1 MSTPSSL
8 PERRAA
14 ADAYQFRKIHPA
26 VRFGTASDRYGGWI
40 GQIYPEEAYADQ
52 VSTRSRKMRGQS
64 FEERRVPVAS
74 VQDYF
79 AHFSTLEI
87 DFTFYRPL
95 LDAAGEPTPA
105 YFTLDQYAEH
115 APANARFL
123 LKAPQPYT
131 ARQVRRT
138 VEGQAQFVENPT
150 YLDATAY
157 TEQFHEPALHI
168 LGDRLVGVIFQQEYQ
183 RVADSPSS
191 DENINTLST
200 FFDRIPADE
209 RQVHLELRSE
219 HLLTEAYFNFLA
231 EAGLGHVFSHW
242 TWLPMI
248 RTQWFRCGER
258 FTAANAEA
266 VTRLLTPRDMKYAEA
281 YARAHPFDEPVPALF
296 DTPEARAMVLDA
308 TALAL
313 QAHAQQAT
321 LHLIANNRAWGNAP
335 ELARTIAHRI
345 LDEEE
350 KRTTASEE
358 PASEDV

>member
-1 MSTPSSL
+1 MSTALSISA
-8 PERRAA
+8 RRAA
-14 ADAYQFRKIHPA
+14 ADAYKFRKIHPA

-40 GQIYPEEAYADQ
+40 GQIYPADVYRGQ

-95 LDAAGEPTPA
+95 LDVAGEPTPA

-115 APANARFL
+115 APAQARFL

-138 VEGQAQFVENPT
+138 VEGRTQFVENPT
-150 YLDATAY
+150 YLDAAAY
-157 TEQFHEPALHI
+157 TEQFHKPALHI
-168 LGDRLVGVIFQQEYQ
+168 LGDRLAGLIFQQEYQ

-191 DENINTLST
+191 AENIDTLST
-200 FFDRIPADE
+200 FFDGIPANE

-219 HLLTEAYFNFLA
+219 HLLTEAYFDFLA

-248 RTQWFRCGER
+248 RTQWFRSGQR

-266 VTRLLTPRDMKYAEA
+266 ITRLLTPRDMKYAEA
-281 YARAHPFDEPVPALF
+281 YARAHPFDQPVPALAE
-296 DTPEARAMVLDA
+296 TSEAQAMVLDA
-308 TALAL
+308 TALAF

-345 LDEEE
+345 LDEQE
-350 KRTTASEE
+350 KRT
-358 PASEDV
+358 PSEDNSADADP